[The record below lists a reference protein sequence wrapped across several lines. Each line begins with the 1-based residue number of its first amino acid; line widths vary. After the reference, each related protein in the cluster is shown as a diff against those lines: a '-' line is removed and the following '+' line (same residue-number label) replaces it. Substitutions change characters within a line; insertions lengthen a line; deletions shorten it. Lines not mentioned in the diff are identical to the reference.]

1 MDRRGDGHPGVV
13 GRFRSALDRLTADA
27 GRLEAEELKDH
38 SASLGAVQVARC
50 GDRQRVRIAGTL
62 RAVTL
67 RPVGGVPT
75 VQAELWDGTG
85 TVSLVWLGRRRIGG
99 IEPGRSIVARGRVTV
114 TDGHRVIYNP
124 IYDLRPSSC

>member
-1 MDRRGDGHPGVV
+1 MDRHGNGHPGVV
-13 GRFRSALDRLTADA
+13 GRFRSALGRLTADA
-27 GRLEAEELKDH
+27 GKLDAEELKDH
-38 SASLGAVQVARC
+38 CASLGAVPVATC
-50 GDRQRVRIAGTL
+50 ADRQRVRVAGTL

-99 IEPGRSIVARGRVTV
+99 VEPGRSILALGRVTV
-114 TDGHRVIYNP
+114 ADGRRVIYNP
-124 IYDLRPSSC
+124 IYDLRPASS